1 MDNERLTLQ
10 ELQQTEE
17 YKREVKEL
25 LHKMKQEEGYVGVS
39 DLAERFEGVDNEY
52 NHSPWNLLQI
62 LTNIKIFIPLRL
74 DDEVSNFDKL
84 KKKVSSNKCLK
95 HVNTRKQMNKITT
108 TLKEFR
114 KAKGLTQENINR
126 MTGLSQQMVS
136 KIETGKGNPSL
147 ESFIDYCNGLGIDLL
162 QVLIDQF

>member
-1 MDNERLTLQ
+1 MNKDEYEE
-10 ELQQTEE
+10 EL
-17 YKREVKEL
+17 KKL
-25 LHKMKQEEGYVGVS
+25 LDRMKQEEGYVEVS
-39 DLAERFEGVDNEY
+39 ALAERFEDVDNEY

-62 LTNIKIFIPLRL
+62 LNNINIFIPLRL
-74 DDEVSNFDKL
+74 DDEVSNFDEL

-95 HVNTRKQMNKITT
+95 HANTRKQMNKITT

-114 KAKGLTQENINR
+114 KAKGLTQENINH

-136 KIETGKGNPSL
+136 KIETGNCNPSL
-147 ESFIDYCNGLGIDLL
+147 ENFIDYCNGLGIDLL

>member
-1 MDNERLTLQ
+1 MNKDEYEE
-10 ELQQTEE
+10 EL
-17 YKREVKEL
+17 KEL
-25 LHKMKQEEGYVGVS
+25 LDKMKQEEGYVEVS
-39 DLAERFEGVDNEY
+39 ALAERFEGIDNEFD
-52 NHSPWNLLQI
+52 HSSWNLLQI
-62 LTNIKIFIPLRL
+62 LTNIDIFIPLRL
-74 DDEVSNFDKL
+74 NDEVSNFDEL
-84 KKKVSSNKCLK
+84 KRKVSSNNCLK
-95 HVNTRKQMNKITT
+95 YMNTRKQMNKITS
-108 TLKEFR
+108 TLKELR